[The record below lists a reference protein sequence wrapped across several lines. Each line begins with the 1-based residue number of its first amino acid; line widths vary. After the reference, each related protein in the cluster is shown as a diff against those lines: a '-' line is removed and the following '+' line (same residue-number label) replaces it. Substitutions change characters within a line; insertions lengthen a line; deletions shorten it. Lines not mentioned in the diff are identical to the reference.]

1 MTKLKTIEL
10 EYRPLRNGGEDQL
23 HNHLSFKPS
32 NDEREACGACAQ
44 LANDFTWLRFND
56 AIAGVS
62 FADKE
67 EVLAQA
73 RIETTQKLASGDLRA
88 FRDQALVA

>member
-1 MTKLKTIEL
+1 MTKLKTPEVS
-10 EYRPLRNGGEDQL
+10 YRPTREGGEDQL

-32 NDEREACGACAQ
+32 NDERQACGACAQ

-56 AIAGVS
+56 AIAGVE
-62 FADKE
+62 FADRE
-67 EVLAQA
+67 EVLAEA
-73 RIETTQKLASGDLRA
+73 RIDTMAKLESGDTRA